1 MDEFNPNY
9 SVNEKLRSFTDMAL
23 REAHKRKKELVEST
37 ESKIKQVVKEKEIDL
52 LEDAYHSIQ
61 TGTRQNR
68 RELNEAV
75 SKALVDGK
83 KKMFDKRRDII
94 EDVFKQVAEELAE
107 YKKTTTYPVRIVE
120 DLLESIKIINDSE
133 YIVEVSPGE
142 EKMLGKIVSETGLK
156 AEIETAEE
164 DISGGFIIYG
174 KNKRMRMDCGFLT
187 KTQEAR
193 EKFLEMCR
201 IPIEDGDLLDGQ

>member
-23 REAHKRKKELVEST
+23 REAHKRKKELVEGT
-37 ESKIKQVVKEKEIDL
+37 ELKIKQTLKEKEISL
-52 LEDAYHSIQ
+52 LENAYHAIQ

-83 KKMFDKRRDII
+83 RKMFDKRRDII
-94 EDVFKQVAEELAE
+94 EDVFKQVRAELAE
-107 YKKTTTYPVRIVE
+107 YKKTTAYPMRIVE
-120 DLLESIKIINDSE
+120 NLLESIKIIDDSG
-133 YIVEVSPGE
+133 YIVEACPGE
-142 EKMLGKIVSETGLK
+142 EELLRKIVSETGLE
-156 AEIETAEE
+156 AEIKASAEE
-164 DISGGFIIYG
+164 ILGGFIIYG
-174 KNKRMRMDCGFLT
+174 KNKRMRMDCCFLT
-187 KTQEAR
+187 KTQQAR